1 MYGSALHA
9 RSTDGQSHRRH
20 QWPRHRC
27 WWKLARRARTRRDR
41 KGERRRGRE
50 GAVGGERHRDHLRRA
65 TRMWRGQGRAQISCP
80 VLAVLRGG
88 KGPDQTYPWLYNEDT
103 ASVRR
108 AVRGPRR
115 AGWPMRER
123 HLRRHHQHRRQ
134 PPRQVRQS
142 LLAPAVRAEAPRD
155 LRVFEHRPCGT
166 AARSMC
172 TRGARALGLR
182 TVGPRTQRGLSPG
195 PPPRVWG
202 PTLRTQ
208 RAPGLSREVASP
220 AAAHTRRRRPRRR
233 RRRSV

>member
-27 WWKLARRARTRRDR
+27 WWKLARRARNRRDR
-41 KGERRRGRE
+41 KGQRRRGRE

-123 HLRRHHQHRRQ
+123 
-134 PPRQVRQS
+134 
-142 LLAPAVRAEAPRD
+142 PRD

>member
-123 HLRRHHQHRRQ
+123 
-134 PPRQVRQS
+134 
-142 LLAPAVRAEAPRD
+142 PRD